1 MLTNGKITLR
11 PISVKD
17 TDFILSLRNDTDISQ
32 EFISD
37 PPMYDFTHE
46 QWIKNR
52 TGDFLDFIIVVEGD
66 DAGRIYVYPISYRH
80 QHAEMGIVLMKDFRK
95 KDIAYKAGI
104 LLIDY
109 IFTNL
114 PIRKIF
120 LHVFSDN
127 ADAIRL
133 YNRLGFRTEGIFK
146 EEYYKNGTWRDITRM
161 ALFTTGWKKG
171 QK

>member
-80 QHAEMGIVLMKDFRK
+80 QHAE
-95 KDIAYKAGI
+95 I